1 MKKILGSTSLCV
13 MLFMISCSTI
23 ITSRSDE
30 MELPAE
36 GLLETNIL
44 SEDTYNNFLKSL
56 EGFVTRD
63 TKVYNYPDYFGGCFT
78 NDNGICVFQ
87 IVSSLNNTEIINE
100 LRKRTKS
107 NNFSIQECEYSYSE
121 LNALLFDINLN
132 SATL

>member
-63 TKVYNYPDYFGGCFT
+63 TKVYNYPDISVDVLQTTTGF
-78 NDNGICVFQ
+78 
-87 IVSSLNNTEIINE
+87 VSF
-100 LRKRTKS
+100 KS
-107 NNFSIQECEYSYSE
+107 FP
-121 LNALLFDINLN
+121 A
-132 SATL
+132 